1 VDRFCLWSA
10 FYGNYSF
17 YKCIEIGITKMVK
30 HLKVISPVRINEEL
44 KTVELWIEYGALF
57 RNSNQE
63 CEYFLRK
70 FNKEDIKKIAK
81 SYFKF
86 SEFELRKFLYGLGSG
101 KIIFKFWD
109 IELIN
114 NKMNDL
120 ILEVQ
125 NYVNKI

>member
-1 VDRFCLWSA
+1 
-10 FYGNYSF
+10 
-17 YKCIEIGITKMVK
+17 MVK